1 MPKKTLDTTP
11 GCMQILTKL
20 MQANMQTLPLF
31 IIAPSDRY
39 FMILILCLL
48 AQLKKNSKIHPKKA
62 RRLKIN
68 MSEFSNFI
76 PN

>member
-11 GCMQILTKL
+11 GSMQILTKL

-31 IIAPSDRY
+31 INAPSDRY

-48 AQLKKNSKIHPKKA
+48 AHLKKNSKTHPK
-62 RRLKIN
+62 
-68 MSEFSNFI
+68 
-76 PN
+76 